1 MIDFMVNIFVF
12 PNEKQMLSIVLLSLI
27 YTYNISLEAKNP
39 LVITK
44 LLTISKQ
51 KNQQQRRCL

>member
-1 MIDFMVNIFVF
+1 MIDFMANIFVF

-27 YTYNISLEAKNP
+27 YTYNISLEAKKP

-44 LLTISKQ
+44 LLIISKQ
-51 KNQQQRRCL
+51 KKQQQRRFL

>member
-1 MIDFMVNIFVF
+1 MIDFMANIFVF

-27 YTYNISLEAKNP
+27 YTYNISLEAKKP

-44 LLTISKQ
+44 LLIISKQ
-51 KNQQQRRCL
+51 KKQQRRCL